1 MNLKETA
8 MQKAQNVNKILF
20 LGILF
25 STMLSCK
32 AFLVEPSENNKYE
45 ILNIVIGERTPPGVL
60 SKKTYIP
67 PLLAIN
73 ESSYDLL
80 KSLSKTKWEGSKTD
94 SWDFNLDSLFN
105 EKQRKELDD
114 KIRNLQVTALNK
126 NKLSN
131 KKAMTGMKKM
141 DYSIAVSD
149 PIIQVGDQDIL
160 YGFIF
165 VMKGW
170 SFGLGGEENLLIFR
184 KDKEGWKEIRKTM
197 TMIS

>member
-1 MNLKETA
+1 
-8 MQKAQNVNKILF
+8 MQKAQNVNKIIF
-20 LGILF
+20 IGILF

-32 AFLVEPSENNKYE
+32 AYLTEPFEKNKYE
-45 ILNIVIGERTPPGVL
+45 IINTVIGERTPPGVL
-60 SKKTYIP
+60 SKKTFIP
-67 PLLAIN
+67 PVLAIN

-80 KSLSKTKWEGSKTD
+80 KSLSKNKWEGSKTD
-94 SWDFNLDSLFN
+94 SWDFDLDSLFN

-131 KKAMTGMKKM
+131 KKAMTGRKKM

-149 PIIQVGDQDIL
+149 PIIQLGDQDIL
-160 YGFIF
+160 YGVIF
-165 VMKGW
+165 VRKGW
-170 SFGLGGEENLLIFR
+170 SFGMGGEENLLIFR
-184 KDKEGWKEIRKTM
+184 KDKEGWVEIRKTM